1 MKKYVEQIV
10 IAKPNWCVPAVLE
23 MVLTHHGIK
32 SLSQAEI
39 AEQLDIVPA
48 EEAIDHKKWGAQIKN
63 NTIND
68 FFKANSIQ
76 LHENYLPINCIQDD
90 FFLEEEIRKLL
101 KTNISIICG
110 FNYTWLYGNKEDTF
124 QHVSINVDV
133 LQGSEILLLDPGPR
147 DAGYKTVK
155 IQDLFYAIKAAQDGL
170 WCIS

>member
-68 FFKANSIQ
+68 FLRLIPYSCTRIT
-76 LHENYLPINCIQDD
+76 
-90 FFLEEEIRKLL
+90 FLLIAFRM
-101 KTNISIICG
+101 IS
-110 FNYTWLYGNKEDTF
+110 F
-124 QHVSINVDV
+124 
-133 LQGSEILLLDPGPR
+133 
-147 DAGYKTVK
+147 
-155 IQDLFYAIKAAQDGL
+155 
-170 WCIS
+170 

>member
-23 MVLTHHGIK
+23 MILTHHGIK

-63 NTIND
+63 NTINV

-76 LHENYLPINCIQDD
+76 LHENYLPIDCIQDD
-90 FFLEEEIRKLL
+90 FFFR
-101 KTNISIICG
+101 G
-110 FNYTWLYGNKEDTF
+110 GN
-124 QHVSINVDV
+124 
-133 LQGSEILLLDPGPR
+133 P
-147 DAGYKTVK
+147 K
-155 IQDLFYAIKAAQDGL
+155 ITKN
-170 WCIS
+170 

>member
-63 NTIND
+63 N
-68 FFKANSIQ
+68 K
-76 LHENYLPINCIQDD
+76 DD

-110 FNYTWLYGNKEDTF
+110 FNYTWLYGNKEDAF
-124 QHVSINVDV
+124 QHVSIIVDV

>member
-48 EEAIDHKKWGAQIKN
+48 EEAID

-110 FNYTWLYGNKEDTF
+110 FNYTWLYGNKEDAF
-124 QHVSINVDV
+124 QHVSIIVDV